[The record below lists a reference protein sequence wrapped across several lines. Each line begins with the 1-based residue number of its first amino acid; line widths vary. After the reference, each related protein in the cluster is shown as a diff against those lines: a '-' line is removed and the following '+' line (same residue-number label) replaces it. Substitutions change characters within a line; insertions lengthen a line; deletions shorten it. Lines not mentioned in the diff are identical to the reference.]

1 MIKETFFKKTIDDI
15 IVCLEE
21 VKLKIAGGIEKVTLS
36 KQLISFQN
44 YIAVSTV
51 KLDSEKIEEGFYNSK
66 LILYDIDP
74 VAKAF
79 DSKFND
85 NHSMM
90 ITCLSYY

>member
-1 MIKETFFKKTIDDI
+1 
-15 IVCLEE
+15 
-21 VKLKIAGGIEKVTLS
+21 
-36 KQLISFQN
+36 
-44 YIAVSTV
+44 V